1 MRNFASFTF
10 LLGLIVSTSS
20 HADCTRSYSLPD
32 HSGETKINSIR
43 LVNGTWQVGS
53 ESSSGHSSGQWT
65 PLTCKPDLLADFYDP
80 FHQEAQEEQGQ
91 AHVGKTASFIFYP
104 SAKVPEGVQFSAEP
118 QSLFGT
124 DRIEITLIGTGHIFL
139 DRSAYEQF
147 ETKINGL
154 DVEIDSEP
162 KNPAKDSALKT
173 LEIFT
178 RLFPCHSAAMAK
190 SDIGRVQVVLARN
203 SAEKFQSEPLRAN
216 GQHHPR
222 YLWSVLFS
230 QDGSDT
236 LSHSF
241 HEIGSLFRALHNQ
254 YSQGQTWM
262 ASYDQMEKAADS
274 PAERLNQRCLNAE
287 RAVWSLQDTV
297 KQNSGDASHNIE
309 TYIEDGGQSGWSVY
323 AWGSAYYW
331 EKINT
336 RLEELKLPTVYD
348 LIDSTPVSYGNAHEA
363 LSAVQVTTGI
373 ESQPKDLD
381 QLIDAYKKISPKHS
395 QVFERLANR
404 YFRKKN
410 LKQLI
415 GETQREISMLGCKG
429 E

>member
-1 MRNFASFTF
+1 MPALKSFERLVIASVFLS
-10 LLGLIVSTSS
+10 LLGLAASASA
-20 HADCTRSYSLPD
+20 HADCTRNYSLPD

-43 LVNGTWQVGS
+43 LVNGAWQVGA
-53 ESSSGHSSGQWT
+53 ESSSDQWT
-65 PLTCKPDLLADFYDP
+65 LLSCKPDLLTDFYDP

-91 AHVGKTASFIFYP
+91 AHVGRTASFIFYP

-118 QSLFGT
+118 QDLFGAN
-124 DRIEITLIGTGHIFL
+124 RIEITLIGTGQVFL

-147 ETKINGL
+147 KTKINGL

-162 KNPAKDSALKT
+162 ANPAKDSALKT

-178 RLFPCHSAAMAK
+178 RLFPHHSAAMAK

-203 SAEKFQSEPLRAN
+203 STENFQPESLRAN
-216 GQHHPR
+216 GKHHPQ

-241 HEIGSLFRALHNQ
+241 HEVGGLFRALHNQ

-262 ASYDQMEKAADS
+262 ASYDQMEKAAGS
-274 PAERLNQRCLNAE
+274 PAERLDQRCLNAE

-297 KQNSGDASHNIE
+297 KQNGGDASHNIE
-309 TYIEDGGQSGWSVY
+309 TYIEDGGKAGWSVY

-348 LIDSTPVSYGNAHEA
+348 LIDSTPVAYGDAQLTTNA
-363 LSAVQVTTGI
+363 
-373 ESQPKDLD
+373 ESRSKDLD
-381 QLIDAYKKISPKHS
+381 QLIAAYKVLSPKHAK
-395 QVFERLANR
+395 VFERLANR
-404 YFRKKN
+404 YFRKKS

-415 GETQREISMLGCKG
+415 HETEREVAQLGCKS